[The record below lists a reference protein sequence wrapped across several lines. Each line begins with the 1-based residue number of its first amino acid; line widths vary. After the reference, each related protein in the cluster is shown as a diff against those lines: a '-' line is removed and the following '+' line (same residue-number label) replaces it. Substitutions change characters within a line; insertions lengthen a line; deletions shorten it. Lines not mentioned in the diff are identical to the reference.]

1 MNSQQHIE
9 LSRIVGGLDALAS
22 ADYDPARRRAPE
34 RGRARRASA
43 TLAPLLMIPPQP
55 DHSDA
60 TVLADRLNALWL
72 SLVDAHDMSS
82 AHVVNR
88 ALADLTEVDS

>member
-9 LSRIVGGLDALAS
+9 LSRIVGGLDALAL
-22 ADYDPARRRAPE
+22 ADYDPA

-60 TVLADRLNALWL
+60 TALADRLNALWL